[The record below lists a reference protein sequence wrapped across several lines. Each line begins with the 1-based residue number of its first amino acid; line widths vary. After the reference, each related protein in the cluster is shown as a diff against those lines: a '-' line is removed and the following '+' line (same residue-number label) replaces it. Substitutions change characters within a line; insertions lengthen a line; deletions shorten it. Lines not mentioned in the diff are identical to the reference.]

1 MRDRR
6 YGAGGYVHSRGQRD
20 ELPDERDGRVGDS
33 LPARVL
39 PADVH
44 TVTISGLN
52 DLISA
57 SQSGTVTLAAP
68 MRLNTTPAVAGRI
81 ATAGKITFR
90 FVPEPGTMLLL
101 LSGSVALLV
110 IGRRRLRK

>member
-1 MRDRR
+1 M
-6 YGAGGYVHSRGQRD
+6 
-20 ELPDERDGRVGDS
+20 
-33 LPARVL
+33 
-39 PADVH
+39 H

-110 IGRRRLRK
+110 VGRRRLRK